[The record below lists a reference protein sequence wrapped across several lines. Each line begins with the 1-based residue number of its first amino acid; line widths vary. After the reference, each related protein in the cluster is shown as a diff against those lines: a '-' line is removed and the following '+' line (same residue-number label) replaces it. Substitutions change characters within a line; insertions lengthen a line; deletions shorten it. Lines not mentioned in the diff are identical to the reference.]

1 MTLPRLLATLLI
13 VLAGHSASAFEG
25 CKFSFRIDTQ
35 SSALQALIQGASE
48 RGGFWRPIAEAPDDV
63 QEIARYIGRLDVCLM
78 TPDGKPRTVTL
89 NGQTRTLKS
98 PQMTTCTAA
107 LLPGNRLL
115 TNNHCFYNDVMVE
128 AGFTFVQEARINFG
142 YTAADFT
149 GDVKTYAVSTR
160 EVARDEGLDAM
171 VLQIFGADA
180 NEALGGHV
188 PMVMQPRVR
197 PRRALTMIHHPNG
210 DPQQFS
216 SGTCQVHPDQGKLP
230 EAASQ
235 LRHSCETTGGS
246 SGSLL
251 LDARSLAVVGLHNQG
266 GLHGRGGF
274 NGGHKIAAVEAALGL
289 GFHAE
294 AAPAPVVIPKPD
306 PETLAQEALTEA
318 LQLDGIEAR
327 RAALE
332 ALLIRY
338 PESRVAQSARF
349 TLDLLTPSRD
359 PEAEAALALTK
370 ALALEGAA
378 QRSVLEGLARDYTG
392 TAAAR
397 RAEKILASMI
407 PTPPA
412 MDPSAD
418 RPEEPA
424 LPLLEYDNGILTF
437 DDRLVLSE
445 HRSVVSSL
453 HQVRV
458 KRVDAAGAKDLR
470 LVKAGDRISHIDDER
485 VSSTME
491 VYVKLWRLVRSGRE
505 SVTLTV
511 PRNGYTVQAMLIL
524 SKSTSTAPLAST
536 DDRKLKREGDYRF
549 DGNRLYFGSLV
560 FAGTRPVEVI
570 SAGETAPLRIGD
582 QVVSVDGEP
591 VRSVP
596 AFYLKLRKASGQ
608 GKSNLRLRVAR
619 AGRAWSV
626 TMPLGRLQ
634 P

>member
-1 MTLPRLLATLLI
+1 MTLPRLLAALLF
-13 VLAGHSASAFEG
+13 VLAGHGASAFEG

-48 RGGFWRPIAEAPDDV
+48 RGGFWRPITEAPDDV
-63 QEIARYIGRLDVCLM
+63 QDIARYIGRLDVCLM

-115 TNNHCFYNDVMVE
+115 TNNHCYYNDVMVA

-160 EVARDEGLDAM
+160 ELARDEKLDAM

-216 SGTCQVHPDQGKLP
+216 SGTCQVHPDQSKLP
-230 EAASQ
+230 EEASQ

-289 GFHAE
+289 GFRAK
-294 AAPAPVVIPKPD
+294 AAPEPVVIQKPD

-332 ALLIRY
+332 NVVSQF
-338 PESRVAQSARF
+338 PDSRAARSAGF
-349 TLDLLTPSRD
+349 TLDLMISKRD
-359 PEAEAALALTK
+359 PEVEAAVALTK
-370 ALALEGAA
+370 ALSLQGAA
-378 QRSVLEGLARDYTG
+378 QTQALSDLLQAYPGTTAAKSASTFLTTAMASKSDTPVAVTDGLARL
-392 TAAAR
+392 
-397 RAEKILASMI
+397 E
-407 PTPPA
+407 
-412 MDPSAD
+412 
-418 RPEEPA
+418 RP
-424 LPLLEYDNGILTF
+424 
-437 DDRLVLSE
+437 
-445 HRSVVSSL
+445 
-453 HQVRV
+453 
-458 KRVDAAGAKDLR
+458 
-470 LVKAGDRISHIDDER
+470 DE
-485 VSSTME
+485 
-491 VYVKLWRLVRSGRE
+491 
-505 SVTLTV
+505 
-511 PRNGYTVQAMLIL
+511 
-524 SKSTSTAPLAST
+524 AP
-536 DDRKLKREGDYRF
+536 RF
-549 DGNRLYFGSLV
+549 DGNTLFVAGAKLTGHGAVRVVGADPGSVFRTGDMVVRVGGATVESAASLYLTLSGAARKMQGRMNVEVLRNGRGLGVTVRLSEVEQEVGATLLSRALTDGDFRFDGYRLSYGELEFGGSV
-560 FAGTRPVEVI
+560 AVEVI
-570 SAGETAPLRIGD
+570 GAGETARLRVGD
-582 QVVSVDGEP
+582 RVVSVDGEP

-596 AFYLKLRKASGQ
+596 AFYLRLRKASGQ
-608 GKSNLRLRVAR
+608 GKSNLRLGVAR
-619 AGRAWSV
+619 AGRTWSV
-626 TMPLGRLQ
+626 TMPVGRLK